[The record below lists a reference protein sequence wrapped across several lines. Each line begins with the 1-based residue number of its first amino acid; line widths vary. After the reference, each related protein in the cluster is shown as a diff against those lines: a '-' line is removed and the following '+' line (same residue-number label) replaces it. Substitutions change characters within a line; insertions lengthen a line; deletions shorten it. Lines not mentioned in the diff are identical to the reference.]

1 MNGHSIKF
9 LLAVKNASLLK
20 KEIVYFYYNKL
31 FLKLA
36 KVLYRAGLIQNFW
49 ITKPYNKTSS
59 IVILLKYS
67 FNVGILSSLKI
78 ISKPSQAIFLNFTQI
93 SRLTFCPRVLILST
107 DKEFLT
113 SEECLQKKIGG
124 KAFFYV

>member
-9 LLAVKNASLLK
+9 LLAFLLK

-49 ITKPYNKTSS
+49 ITKPYNKTYS
-59 IVILLKYS
+59 IVVLVVNRAPLL
-67 FNVGILSSLKI
+67 
-78 ISKPSQAIFLNFTQI
+78 
-93 SRLTFCPRVLILST
+93 
-107 DKEFLT
+107 
-113 SEECLQKKIGG
+113 
-124 KAFFYV
+124 